1 MFKKAF
7 LGIVCALVLTVAA
20 PAQTPP
26 AETSSNIPEL
36 SAFHEIIYP
45 IWHSAYPNKDYAAL
59 RGFVPRVNELAS
71 KIYAAKL
78 PGILRDKEAKWKD
91 GVAAF
96 KASVDA
102 YSKAAAGTDNQAL
115 LTAAETLHSKYE
127 ATVRLINPVLPEMD
141 AFHQALYVVYHK
153 YLPAKEYDNIRGAT
167 ADLVTKAEAAA
178 KAALPARLAAK
189 TEAYKTAVAELI
201 AAAKALDTAGKNHD
215 HDGMETGVD
224 KLHAKYQALEKIF
237 D

>member
-1 MFKKAF
+1 MRKKAF
-7 LGIVCALVLTVAA
+7 IWIIAALALTVAA

-36 SAFHEIIYP
+36 AAFHEIIYP

-59 RGFVPRVNELAS
+59 RGFVPKVNELAS

-102 YSKAAAGTDNQAL
+102 YDKAAAGTDNQAL
-115 LTAAETLHSKYE
+115 LTAAEALHAKYE
-127 ATVRLINPVLPEMD
+127 AAVRLINPVLPEMD

-178 KAALPARLAAK
+178 KATLPSRLAAK